1 MHSLVFFERKNHTKK
16 HFFKTFFCLLL
27 TIFCLTKKVTAQS
40 FGEQTRQEKIAIG
53 LHTGFAGF
61 LGDVAS
67 VRRSGSQIVPTVY
80 WQELRP
86 YASLS
91 LQYSLNQRFT
101 LQTFASYIVLKGDDK
116 AIEYDE
122 VYDSNWFLHYR
133 NLNFT
138 SNVLEI
144 KTQLDIKAL
153 QYKFISNQILSL
165 HFQLGLGAFYFNPK
179 TTYFNSSTGRNDWV
193 LLRNLGTEGQGLP
206 SYPSRK
212 KYNLFQ
218 VNIPLGSSIMFQI
231 NEAWKVGL
239 EWSHRIT
246 FTDYIDDV
254 STEYVASDLFFEH
267 YDTETAALASAL
279 SRRSVEIDADNEFG
293 FVTEAGQIR
302 GSSTY
307 DDAYFTLGICLIKR
321 LNARKDKGYHDC
333 FGF

>member
-1 MHSLVFFERKNHTKK
+1 MQSLVFFERKNSNNK
-16 HFFKTFFCLLL
+16 HFSKVFFCLLL
-27 TIFCLTKKVTAQS
+27 AVFTLTQRVTAQN
-40 FGEQTRQEKIAIG
+40 FGEQTKNEKIAIG
-53 LHTGFAGF
+53 LHTGFSGF
-61 LGDVAS
+61 LGDLSIVNRNNS
-67 VRRSGSQIVPTVY
+67 EIVPTVY
-80 WQELRP
+80 WQLMRP
-86 YASLS
+86 YAGLS
-91 LQYSLNQRFT
+91 LQYTINQRFT
-101 LQTFASYIVLKGDDK
+101 LQVFGTYTILKSDDK

-122 VYDSNWFLHYR
+122 VYDANWYLHYR

-138 SNVLEI
+138 SNLLEL
-144 KTQLDIKAL
+144 KAQLDIKAL
-153 QYKFISNQILSL
+153 QYKFISNRILSL
-165 HFQLGLGAFYFNPK
+165 HFHLGIGAFYFNPK
-179 TTYFNSSTGRNDWV
+179 TTYFNSSTGRNEWV
-193 LLRNLGTEGQGLP
+193 FLRNLGTEGQSLP

-212 KYNLFQ
+212 KYSLFQ

-267 YDTETAALASAL
+267 YDTETATLASAL
-279 SRRSVEIDADNEFG
+279 SRRSVEIDAANEFG

-302 GSSTY
+302 GRSTY
-307 DDAYFTLGICLIKR
+307 DDAYFTLGICLVKR